1 MSKTALKR
9 LSLMA
14 GALSAALPALAD
26 DAASAPAAQ
35 EYTQELPEIVVSG
48 ERTRRSSFET
58 ATGHRVF
65 TMPDIDRSGHNLSAT
80 DVLKQTVN
88 TVDLGSGNDLPTVR
102 GVDGSG
108 PAVGAVAFFAGTR
121 PRLNLSIDGRSATYN
136 EYAFGTQS
144 LWDMQQVEVLRGPQS
159 DVRGQHAVAGAV
171 VMRSKDPT
179 PYWEGALRLGA
190 GNQKT
195 RNAAAVISGP
205 VVQDNL
211 SFRLSAERQ
220 QRESYEPFVR
230 YDPTG
235 NPRRVENTNVRLKLL
250 YAPAAHPEF
259 HSRLTYNHIRSRAPQ
274 NEIFG
279 NTASRRFLK
288 EKPVFV
294 TGSNAVIWDTSWQAA
309 ANLRLENK
317 LVYTRYTNARLLRP
331 MAGHPQGVPA
341 GLKGREIQWE
351 PSLHWKT
358 SSGSLKGLAGLY
370 FFRSTQDE
378 WVDIRS
384 VGGHNSFNDK
394 NRVAALFAETD
405 IRLAPQWRLT
415 LAGRVEHESHQ
426 RRGGSGALHLDLDK
440 GQTVF
445 LPKAEIAY
453 QPNQQLT
460 TGLKV
465 ARGYNPG
472 GAGIT
477 FGRPVQ
483 TYTYKPE
490 YVTNLEWF
498 TRWRSADK
506 RLTLGSNVFFNQYK
520 DMQLP
525 FYLGPNSVVIRNA
538 DKVHTHGAEFSAD
551 WQPLDGLKLHAALG
565 LLHSRIKRYPGS
577 GIEGR
582 NLGRAPK
589 YTANLGA
596 SYQHAS
602 GWEVGGDVRFTG
614 RYYSAADNAESG
626 KIGSYSQ
633 TNLYAAYNFKHG
645 RVSLYADNVFNSRR
659 PVFISTADRLDAL
672 YQRPRSI
679 GVSTEVKF

>member
-35 EYTQELPEIVVSG
+35 ELPEIVVSG

-58 ATGHRVF
+58 ATSHRVF
-65 TMPDIDRSGHNLSAT
+65 TTPDIDRSGHNLSAT

-144 LWDMQQVEVLRGPQS
+144 LWDMQQVEVLRGTQS
-159 DVRGQHAVAGAV
+159 NVRGQHAVAGAV
-171 VMRSKDPT
+171 SMRSKDPT
-179 PYWEGALRLGA
+179 PYWEGALRLGL

-205 VVQDNL
+205 IVKDNL

-235 NPRRVENTNVRLKLL
+235 NPRRVENTNVRFKLL
-250 YAPAAHPEF
+250 YAPAEHPEF
-259 HSRLTYNHIRSRAPQ
+259 SSKLTYNHIRSRAPQ
-274 NEIFG
+274 NEILG

-309 ANLRLENK
+309 ELFRLENK
-317 LVYTRYTNARLLRP
+317 LIYTRYTNERLHLP
-331 MAGHPQGVPA
+331 MAVHPQGVPA

-378 WVDIRS
+378 WVDIRA

-394 NRVAALFAETD
+394 NRVTALFAETD

-453 QPNQQLT
+453 RPNDQFN
-460 TGLKV
+460 TGIKA

-483 TYTYKPE
+483 TYIYKPE

-498 TRWRSADK
+498 ARWRSADK

-614 RYYSAADNAESG
+614 RYYSAADNAETG
-626 KIGSYSQ
+626 RIGSYSQ

-645 RVSLYADNVFNSRR
+645 RVSLYADNVFNSRH

-672 YQRPRSI
+672 YQRPRCI
-679 GVSTEVKF
+679 GVSPDVKF

>member
-1 MSKTALKR
+1 MQKPSLRR
-9 LSLMA
+9 LPL
-14 GALSAALPALAD
+14 LIAAAFASEWIYAA
-26 DAASAPAAQ
+26 DAAQDAEQ
-35 EYTQELPEIVVSG
+35 VQLEEVVVTG
-48 ERTRRSSFET
+48 ERTNRSGFET
-58 ATGHRVF
+58 ATSNRIF
-65 TMPDIDRSGHNLSAT
+65 TTPNIDRSGHNLSAT
-80 DVLKQTVN
+80 DLLKQTVN

-159 DVRGQHAVAGAV
+159 HVRGQNAVAGAV

-179 PYWEGALRLGA
+179 DEWEGALRLGL

-195 RNAAAVISGP
+195 RNIAGVVSGP
-205 VVQDNL
+205 IVKNNL
-211 SFRLSAERQ
+211 AFRLSTERQ
-220 QRESYEPFVR
+220 QRESYEPFVS
-230 YDPTG
+230 YEPTG
-235 NPRRVENTNVRLKLL
+235 NPRRVENTNVRFKLL
-250 YAPAAHPEF
+250 LTPENHPDF
-259 HSRLTYNHIRSRAPQ
+259 YSRLTLNHIRSRAPQ
-274 NEIFG
+274 NEIMG

-294 TGSNAVIWDTSWQAA
+294 TGSTSGIWDVSWQL
-309 ANLRLENK
+309 NDYLKLENK
-317 LVYTRYTNARLLRP
+317 LVYGRYHNERLHLP
-331 MAGHPQGVPA
+331 MTVSPQGVPA
-341 GLKGREIQWE
+341 ELKGRELQWE
-351 PSLHWKT
+351 PVLHFSNK
-358 SSGSLKGLAGLY
+358 GRLKGLAGLHY
-370 FFRSTQDE
+370 FRSKQDE

-384 VGGHNSFNDK
+384 VGGRNTFDDRNSV
-394 NRVAALFAETD
+394 RALFAETTYSPGEKWD
-405 IRLAPQWRLT
+405 ITAAARLEKETHKR
-415 LAGRVEHESHQ
+415 S
-426 RRGGSGALHLDLDK
+426 GGSGALHLDLDK

-445 LPKAEIAY
+445 LPKIDIAFKPTD
-453 QPNQQLT
+453 QWVS
-460 TGLKV
+460 GIKA

-483 TYTYKPE
+483 TYIYKPE

-498 TRWRSADK
+498 ARWRSADK

-596 SYQHAS
+596 SYQHRS

-626 KIGSYSQ
+626 KIGAYSQ

>member
-65 TMPDIDRSGHNLSAT
+65 TTPDIDRSGHNLSAT

-144 LWDMQQVEVLRGPQS
+144 LWDMQQVEVLRGTQS
-159 DVRGQHAVAGAV
+159 NVRGQHAVAGAV
-171 VMRSKDPT
+171 SMRSKDPT
-179 PYWEGALRLGA
+179 PYWEGALRLGL

-230 YDPTG
+230 YEPTG

-274 NEIFG
+274 NEILG

-309 ANLRLENK
+309 DNLRLENK
-317 LVYTRYTNARLLRP
+317 LIYTRYTNERLHLP
-331 MAGHPQGVPA
+331 MAVHPQGVPA

-378 WVDIRS
+378 WVDIRA

-405 IRLAPQWRLT
+405 IRLAPQLRLT

-453 QPNQQLT
+453 RPNDQFN
-460 TGLKV
+460 TGIKA

-483 TYTYKPE
+483 TYIYKPE

-498 TRWRSADK
+498 ARWRSADK

-614 RYYSAADNAESG
+614 RYYSAADNAETG
-626 KIGSYSQ
+626 RIGSYSQ

-645 RVSLYADNVFNSRR
+645 RVSLYADNVFNSRH